1 LCGVDVFDN
10 NTRSRYNNTSTYTY
24 IIIIIIINIYN
35 TTLVISGLTS
45 CRSKDSKRH
54 DIPYTQADEIDL
66 HLYTITFHV
75 FCYYNTIGRPASQ
88 MRIIITTTV
97 SYFLSTINILL
108 LYRGIY
114 TIPIH
119 LGGRLESFSDQDS
132 SDVEETVFNK
142 KNDRPR
148 FVTFQVKPTISVR
161 DHPRSRRSYKGKI
174 GPEGPIL

>member
-24 IIIIIIINIYN
+24 IIIIIIINIHN

-45 CRSKDSKRH
+45 FRSEDSKRH
-54 DIPYTQADEIDL
+54 DIPYTQAGEIDL
-66 HLYTITFHV
+66 HLYTITVHV
-75 FCYYNTIGRPASQ
+75 FCYYNTIARPASQ

-114 TIPIH
+114 IR
-119 LGGRLESFSDQDS
+119 LWGRLEILFGPRLVRCRRDRFQQEEWSTAFCDLS
-132 SDVEETVFNK
+132 SKTYNFRTRPPSVTTV
-142 KNDRPR
+142 
-148 FVTFQVKPTISVR
+148 V
-161 DHPRSRRSYKGKI
+161 
-174 GPEGPIL
+174 